1 MYYNIMMP
9 NMIPHVQL
17 PINIINYY
25 LKIDFTKKNYDYI

>member
-1 MYYNIMMP
+1 MMP

-25 LKIDFTKKNYDYI
+25 LKIDSQKKTMIVFKKQ